1 MLSCGRRAAEVVARN
16 PTVRGLASLPAE
28 QVRGSSEI
36 AETVRLSPTAPLL
49 LRLSQRPWGATA
61 TLPASS
67 LPADAP
73 ATVAVLRDAWAA
85 HDQTPRP
92 LAELIHPLSPCTA
105 AVAASAADWH
115 SRVLVDV
122 YERPAAGGDHALKT
136 VAGDLFHLLRSAGIR
151 PLHVPDVPAV
161 AAQAARLN
169 CLASGARGV
178 RQSTNEVLMVA
189 PTAFGFNEQAAQDNT
204 FMHTGAGA
212 ASDAGPSVT
221 HRVVREFAGLHRE
234 LADVAGVRVNLF
246 QHSLAHGTPD
256 AVFPNNWFS
265 THAAGEGGGAAPSSL
280 VLYPMKC
287 PNRAAEAREDVVG
300 VLRALGH
307 AAEVNL
313 AGEEGAAAGGA
324 GRVLE
329 GTGSLVLDRVNGVA
343 YVALSERADA
353 ALADDWARRL
363 GYDRVVAFS
372 SGDGAGG
379 AVYHTNVM
387 MAVGTDLAVAC
398 LASVADDGERRAL
411 RQALE
416 RHHTLVDITRDQM
429 AAMCGNVLELED
441 GRGLPVLAM
450 STRAYNAFTEEQRR
464 TMRRHVAALH
474 HAPIDT
480 LEHIGGG
487 SVRCTLGE
495 IFRP

>member
-265 THAAGEGGGAAPSSL
+265 THAAGERGGGRRGARAGGHRLAGAGPRQRRGLRGAVGARRRGAGGRLGAPPGLRPRRRLQLRRRGGGGGVPHQRHDGGGHRPRRGLPGQRGRRRRAARAAPGTGAPPHARRHHPRPDGGHVRQRAGAGGWPGPAGACHVHPGLQRLHGGAAADDA
-280 VLYPMKC
+280 K
-287 PNRAAEAREDVVG
+287 ARG
-300 VLRALGH
+300 GPAPCAHRHSGTHRGRQRALH
-307 AAEVNL
+307 
-313 AGEEGAAAGGA
+313 A
-324 GRVLE
+324 GRDLPTVSGARLW
-329 GTGSLVLDRVNGVA
+329 NGREWV
-343 YVALSERADA
+343 
-353 ALADDWARRL
+353 
-363 GYDRVVAFS
+363 
-372 SGDGAGG
+372 
-379 AVYHTNVM
+379 
-387 MAVGTDLAVAC
+387 
-398 LASVADDGERRAL
+398 
-411 RQALE
+411 
-416 RHHTLVDITRDQM
+416 
-429 AAMCGNVLELED
+429 
-441 GRGLPVLAM
+441 
-450 STRAYNAFTEEQRR
+450 
-464 TMRRHVAALH
+464 
-474 HAPIDT
+474 
-480 LEHIGGG
+480 
-487 SVRCTLGE
+487 
-495 IFRP
+495 

>member
-36 AETVRLSPTAPLL
+36 AET
-49 LRLSQRPWGATA
+49 
-61 TLPASS
+61 
-67 LPADAP
+67 
-73 ATVAVLRDAWAA
+73 
-85 HDQTPRP
+85 
-92 LAELIHPLSPCTA
+92 LIHPLSPCTA

-256 AVFPNNWFS
+256 A
-265 THAAGEGGGAAPSSL
+265 
-280 VLYPMKC
+280 C

-307 AAEVNL
+307 AA
-313 AGEEGAAAGGA
+313 
-324 GRVLE
+324 E

-372 SGDGAGG
+372 SGDGRGG
-379 AVYHTNVM
+379 
-387 MAVGTDLAVAC
+387 
-398 LASVADDGERRAL
+398 
-411 RQALE
+411 
-416 RHHTLVDITRDQM
+416 
-429 AAMCGNVLELED
+429 
-441 GRGLPVLAM
+441 
-450 STRAYNAFTEEQRR
+450 
-464 TMRRHVAALH
+464 
-474 HAPIDT
+474 
-480 LEHIGGG
+480 
-487 SVRCTLGE
+487 RCTT
-495 IFRP
+495 PTS